1 MEGSVDLGRL
11 TTDLSVYREWLTRW
25 YGIVAPAV
33 VLDDFPFAGWL
44 PQAQLRRARLLSD
57 LRQLGADPNAMTI
70 CPYLPPV
77 ENPAVA
83 VGCTYVLEGAAL
95 GGGIVAA
102 AIGRGA
108 VGRNWP
114 VDFVTGDG
122 DRRGARWRAFRIAAE
137 QWACDTARRDRVVAA
152 AMETFAACER
162 WFTSYGSGQHPGVE
176 RLEALHDL
184 AR

>member
-1 MEGSVDLGRL
+1 MEGSVDLGPL
-11 TTDLSVYREWLTRW
+11 TTDRSVYRDWLTRW

-44 PQAQLRRARLLSD
+44 PQAELRRARLSSD
-57 LRQLGADPNAMTI
+57 LRQLGADPNAMPT

-83 VGCTYVLEGAAL
+83 VGCAYVLEGAAL

-102 AIGRGA
+102 AISRGA

-114 VDFVTGDG
+114 VAFVTGDG

-137 QWACDTARRDRVVAA
+137 QWACDTDRPDRAVSAA
-152 AMETFAACER
+152 VETFAACER
-162 WFTSYGSGQHPGVE
+162 WFTPYGSGQHAGVE
-176 RLEALHDL
+176 RSEALHDL